1 MGNII
6 RKMKLDK
13 KTLLTNALI
22 VLTILAHIALCSPPT
37 GAQKSAYPNEFE
49 PAISTPLLKKANFK
63 APLMSAALREVLAHR
78 RLRKSDF
85 LELFHYGM
93 YELTRGET
101 EQLFNFVDQNKDDMI
116 DKGEWGAFT
125 QLFIMPFEACDMSHD
140 YLIEPK
146 EFKTCFD
153 KDPKT
158 KLVTFRRRQ
167 EKDKY
172 TLMMDV
178 ISTRGRSVVN
188 FADYVFL
195 RKALF
200 GWQNCHS
207 SNKYIALSQF
217 KCAFRESLPQKYHL
231 KYHYE
236 KIYFVGKKL
245 TNDRNLIQLDF
256 ITYLRTLHFA
266 YIFAIIGLPHDTPIV
281 EKSQFIKAIRE
292 DRIPMNINEEEVN
305 IWYDLIDST
314 PFKINK
320 VMMFETFAFF
330 YNYHRLF
337 YKYNMER
344 PLQISR
350 PEVLK
355 AMDDPYFPEE
365 VLQALDVSTTNFSE
379 PQYLE
384 VSNILQRVRL
394 NERDFYIRSFL
405 ELEKSNEKTVEKTA
419 EKTAAKTDKI
429 KVKQDASMHTPSLY
443 NKTTTNNGFWEK
455 KANMPTRIVFFDTMC
470 GMDKRYWTQEIW
482 YRAAILTNFFD
493 EIHGIDD
500 KFWLIGTTSFI
511 DETPKHWETSA
522 PTMGLKLRKNY
533 NYYKMLPK
541 EIQLDILSYLALEN
555 FEYKVNIHKN
565 DSNDQINES
574 LLKIIMKDYGMI
586 NMPDSVTDLSMT
598 GNDILG
604 RRVYNP
610 KETLINIISIHAS
623 AGDDIRSK
631 NRIQDYGLKK
641 NEDPSRTFDGSSGKR
656 FFASP
661 IA

>member
-1 MGNII
+1 
-6 RKMKLDK
+6 MKLYDR
-13 KTLLTNALI
+13 
-22 VLTILAHIALCSPPT
+22 TILVLSITIFSILFSLSLCGAPT
-37 GAQKSAYPNEFE
+37 GAQKSAFPNEFE

-63 APLMSAALREVLAHR
+63 VPLMSQALRETLTHR

-85 LELFHYGM
+85 LEVFHYGM

-101 EQLFNFVDQNKDDMI
+101 EQLFNFIDQNKDDMI
-116 DKGEWGAFT
+116 DSKEWAGFV
-125 QLFIMPFEACDMSHD
+125 QLFIMPFEACDTSHN
-140 YLIEPK
+140 YLLEVK
-146 EFKTCFD
+146 EFKVCFD

-158 KLVTFRRRQ
+158 KLVTFRRRY

-178 ISTRGRSVVN
+178 ISSRGRSVVN

-195 RKALF
+195 RKTLF

-236 KIYFVGKKL
+236 KIYFVGKRL
-245 TNDRNLIQLDF
+245 ANDRNLIQLDF

-266 YIFAIIGLPHDTPIV
+266 YVFSIIGLPHDTPVI

-292 DRIPMNINEEEVN
+292 DRIPMNINEEEIN

-314 PFKINK
+314 PFRINK
-320 VMMFETFAFF
+320 IMNFDAFAFF

-350 PEVLK
+350 DEVIK
-355 AMDDPYFPEE
+355 SMSDVYYPEE
-365 VLQALDVSTTNFSE
+365 VLQALDVATTDFTE

-384 VSNILQRVRL
+384 VANIVERLRL

-405 ELEKSNEKTVEKTA
+405 ELPNKKEEEKEKFRF
-419 EKTAAKTDKI
+419 
-429 KVKQDASMHTPSLY
+429 KQDASMHTPSLY
-443 NKTTTNNGFWEK
+443 NKTTTNNIYFEK
-455 KANMPTRIVFFDTMC
+455 RPSIANRKRFFDIMT

-482 YRAAILTNFFD
+482 FRAAVLTNFFD

-500 KFWLIGTTSFI
+500 KFWLIGTTTFI
-511 DETPKHWETSA
+511 DETPKHWEIAT
-522 PTMGLKLRKNY
+522 PVMGLKLRKNY
-533 NYYKMLPK
+533 NYYKMLPR
-541 EIQLDILSYLALEN
+541 EIQLDILAYLALEN
-555 FEYKVNIHKN
+555 FEAKVNAHKN

-586 NMPDSVTDLSMT
+586 NMPDTVTDLGMK
-598 GNDILG
+598 GNDVLG
-604 RRVYNP
+604 RRVYDP
-610 KETLINIISIHAS
+610 KETLINIITIHAA

-631 NRIQDYGLKK
+631 ERIKDYGLKK
-641 NEDPSRTFDGSSGKR
+641 NLDPSRVFDGSSGKR

-661 IA
+661 IV

>member
-1 MGNII
+1 
-6 RKMKLDK
+6 
-13 KTLLTNALI
+13 
-22 VLTILAHIALCSPPT
+22 
-37 GAQKSAYPNEFE
+37 
-49 PAISTPLLKKANFK
+49 
-63 APLMSAALREVLAHR
+63 MSAALREHLSHR

-85 LELFHYGM
+85 LELFKYGM
-93 YELTRGET
+93 YQLTRGET
-101 EQLFNFVDQNKDDMI
+101 EQMFNFIDQNKDDMI
-116 DKGEWGAFT
+116 DHSEWGAFV
-125 QLFIMPFEACDMSHD
+125 QLFILPFEACDVQHN
-140 YLIEPK
+140 YLLEPK
-146 EFKTCFD
+146 EFKVCFD

-158 KLVTFRRRQ
+158 KMVSFRRRY

-188 FADYVFL
+188 FADYLFL

-200 GWQNCHS
+200 GWLTCHS
-207 SNKYIALSQF
+207 SNKYIAMSQF

-236 KIYFVGKKL
+236 KIYLVGKKL
-245 TNDRNLIQLDF
+245 ANDRNLIQLDF

-266 YIFAIIGLPHDTPIV
+266 YIFGIIGLPHDTPVI

-292 DRIPMNINEEEVN
+292 DRIPNNLNEAEIH

-320 VMMFETFAFF
+320 IMNFDTFAFF
-330 YNYHRLF
+330 YNYHRIF

-344 PLQISR
+344 PLQISKD
-350 PEVLK
+350 EVLK
-355 AMDDPYFPEE
+355 SMNDPFFPEE

-384 VSNILQRVRL
+384 VSNIVQRVRL

-405 ELEKSNEKTVEKTA
+405 ELENQNEKEDKVPKEKFRF
-419 EKTAAKTDKI
+419 
-429 KVKQDASMHTPSLY
+429 KQDGSMSTHSLH
-443 NKTTTNNGFWEK
+443 NKTTTNNGYWEK
-455 KANMPTRIVFFDTMC
+455 APKIQNRKVFFDTMT

-482 YRAAILTNFFD
+482 FRTAVMTNFFD
-493 EIHGIDD
+493 VIHGIDD
-500 KFWLIGTTSFI
+500 KFWLIGTTTFI
-511 DETPKHWETSA
+511 DETPKHWEISA
-522 PTMGLKLRKNY
+522 PVMGLKLRKNY
-533 NYYKMLPK
+533 NYYKDLPR
-541 EIQLDILSYLALEN
+541 EIQLDILDYLALEN
-555 FEYKVNIHKN
+555 FETKVNAHKN

-586 NMPDSVTDLSMT
+586 NMPDTVTDLGMT

-610 KETLINIISIHAS
+610 KTTLVNIITIHAA
-623 AGDDIRSK
+623 AGDDVRSK
-631 NRIQDYGLKK
+631 DRIKDYGLKK
-641 NEDPSRTFDGSSGKR
+641 NEDPSRSFTGESGKR

-661 IA
+661 IV

>member
-1 MGNII
+1 
-6 RKMKLDK
+6 MKLDK
-13 KTLLTNALI
+13 KTLLINALI
-22 VLTILAHIALCSPPT
+22 VLTILVHITLCGEPK

-63 APLMSAALREVLAHR
+63 APLMSAALRETLAHR

-125 QLFIMPFEACDMSHD
+125 QLFILPFEACDMSHN

-158 KLVTFRRRQ
+158 KLVSFRRRQ

-245 TNDRNLIQLDF
+245 ANDRNLIQLDF
-256 ITYLRTLHFA
+256 VTYLRTLHFA
-266 YIFAIIGLPHDTPIV
+266 YVFSIIGLPHDTPVI

-292 DRIPMNINEEEVN
+292 DRIPMNINEAEVN

-314 PFKINK
+314 PFRINK
-320 VMMFETFAFF
+320 LMGFDAFAFF
-330 YNYHRLF
+330 YNYHRIF

-344 PLQISR
+344 PLQISKD
-350 PEVLK
+350 EVLK
-355 AMDDPYFPEE
+355 SMNDTYFPEE

-384 VSNILQRVRL
+384 VSNIVARTRL

-405 ELEKSNEKTVEKTA
+405 QTDEKTGKNFNKFLA
-419 EKTAAKTDKI
+419 SL
-429 KVKQDASMHTPSLY
+429 DAL
-443 NKTTTNNGFWEK
+443 G
-455 KANMPTRIVFFDTMC
+455 VFPHP
-470 GMDKRYWTQEIW
+470 
-482 YRAAILTNFFD
+482 FF
-493 EIHGIDD
+493 
-500 KFWLIGTTSFI
+500 
-511 DETPKHWETSA
+511 
-522 PTMGLKLRKNY
+522 
-533 NYYKMLPK
+533 
-541 EIQLDILSYLALEN
+541 
-555 FEYKVNIHKN
+555 
-565 DSNDQINES
+565 
-574 LLKIIMKDYGMI
+574 
-586 NMPDSVTDLSMT
+586 
-598 GNDILG
+598 
-604 RRVYNP
+604 
-610 KETLINIISIHAS
+610 
-623 AGDDIRSK
+623 
-631 NRIQDYGLKK
+631 
-641 NEDPSRTFDGSSGKR
+641 
-656 FFASP
+656 
-661 IA
+661 

>member
-172 TLMMDV
+172 VLMMDV

-188 FADYVFL
+188 FADYVFM

-245 TNDRNLIQLDF
+245 ANDRNLIQLDF

-266 YIFAIIGLPHDTPIV
+266 YVFSIIGLPHDTPVI

-292 DRIPMNINEEEVN
+292 DRIPMNINEAEVN

-320 VMMFETFAFF
+320 IMNFDTFAFF

-344 PLQISR
+344 PLQISKD
-350 PEVLK
+350 EVLK
-355 AMDDPYFPEE
+355 SMNDPYFPEE
-365 VLQALDVSTTNFSE
+365 VLQALDVCTTNFSE

-384 VSNILQRVRL
+384 VANIVQRTRL

-405 ELEKSNEKTVEKTA
+405 ELEEKEKENKDA
-419 EKTAAKTDKI
+419 VPKEKFRF
-429 KVKQDASMHTPSLY
+429 KQDASMHTPSLY
-443 NKTTTNNGFWEK
+443 NKTTTNNMFWEK
-455 KANMPTRIVFFDTMC
+455 KPIMANRICYFDTMTT
-470 GMDKRYWTQEIW
+470 MDKRYWTQEIW
-482 YRAAILTNFFD
+482 FRAAVLANFFD

-511 DETPKHWETSA
+511 DETPHHWETSV
-522 PTMGLKLRKNY
+522 PVMGLSLRKNY

-541 EIQLDILSYLALEN
+541 EIQLDILDYMALEN
-555 FEYKVNIHKN
+555 FEQKVNTHKN

-586 NMPDSVTDLSMT
+586 NMPDTVTDLGMT

-610 KETLINIISIHAS
+610 KETLINIISVHAA

-631 NRIQDYGLKK
+631 LRIGDYGLKK

-661 IA
+661 IV

>member
-1 MGNII
+1 
-6 RKMKLDK
+6 MKLNK
-13 KTLLTNALI
+13 KTLLINALI
-22 VLTILAHIALCSPPT
+22 VLTILVHTTLTLTSEPK
-37 GAQKSAYPNEFE
+37 GAQKSAYPNEYE

-63 APLMSAALREVLAHR
+63 APLMSQALRETLAHR

-125 QLFIMPFEACDMSHD
+125 QLFILPFEACDMSHD
-140 YLIEPK
+140 YLIQPK

-158 KLVTFRRRQ
+158 KLVSFRRRQ
-167 EKDKY
+167 EKEKY
-172 TLMMDV
+172 VLMMDV

-245 TNDRNLIQLDF
+245 ANDRNLIQLDF
-256 ITYLRTLHFA
+256 VSYLRTLHFA
-266 YIFAIIGLPHDTPIV
+266 YIFSIIGLPHDTPVI

-292 DRIPMNINEEEVN
+292 DRIPMNINEAEVN

-314 PFKINK
+314 PFRINK
-320 VMMFETFAFF
+320 LMGFDAFAFF
-330 YNYHRLF
+330 YNYHRIF

-344 PLQISR
+344 PLQISKD
-350 PEVLK
+350 EVLK
-355 AMDDPYFPEE
+355 SMNDTYFPEE
-365 VLQALDVSTTNFSE
+365 VLQALDVCITNFSE

-384 VSNILQRVRL
+384 VSNIVARTRL

-405 ELEKSNEKTVEKTA
+405 QTDEKTEVKTNEKAEIKEEKFRF
-419 EKTAAKTDKI
+419 
-429 KVKQDASMHTPSLY
+429 KQDASMHTPSLY

-455 KANMPTRIVFFDTMC
+455 KPNMATRIVFFDTMTS
-470 GMDKRYWTQEIW
+470 MDKRYWTQEIW
-482 YRAAILTNFFD
+482 YRTAVLSNFFD
-493 EIHGIDD
+493 EIHGTDD

-511 DETPKHWETSA
+511 DETPKHWELA
-522 PTMGLKLRKNY
+522 VPVMGLKLRKNY

-541 EIQLDILSYLALEN
+541 EIQLDILDYLALEN
-555 FEYKVNIHKN
+555 FEAKVNIHKN
-565 DSNDQINES
+565 DSNDAINES

-586 NMPDSVTDLSMT
+586 NMPDSVTDLGMT

-604 RRVYNP
+604 RRIYNP
-610 KETLINIISIHAS
+610 KETLINIISVHAA

-631 NRIQDYGLKK
+631 LRISDYGLKK
-641 NEDPSRTFDGSSGKR
+641 NEDPSRTFDGASGKR

-661 IA
+661 IV

>member
-1 MGNII
+1 
-6 RKMKLDK
+6 MKLDK
-13 KTLLTNALI
+13 KTLLINALI
-22 VLTILAHIALCSPPT
+22 VLTILVHITLCGEPK

-63 APLMSAALREVLAHR
+63 APLMSAALRETLAHR

-125 QLFIMPFEACDMSHD
+125 QLFILPFEACDMSHN

-158 KLVTFRRRQ
+158 KLVSFRRRQ

-245 TNDRNLIQLDF
+245 ANDRNLIQLDF
-256 ITYLRTLHFA
+256 VTYLRTLHFA
-266 YIFAIIGLPHDTPIV
+266 YVFSIIGLPHDTPVI

-292 DRIPMNINEEEVN
+292 DRIPMNINEAEVD

-314 PFKINK
+314 PFRVNK
-320 VMMFETFAFF
+320 VMNFDAFAFF
-330 YNYHRLF
+330 YNYHRIF

-344 PLQISR
+344 PLQISKD
-350 PEVLK
+350 EVLK
-355 AMDDPYFPEE
+355 SMNDPYFPEE

-384 VSNILQRVRL
+384 VSNIVSRTRL

-405 ELEKSNEKTVEKTA
+405 QTEEKTA
-419 EKTAAKTDKI
+419 EKEDTKDVKNE
-429 KVKQDASMHTPSLY
+429 KFRFKQDASMHTPSLY

-455 KANMPTRIVFFDTMC
+455 KPIMANRIVYFDTMTT
-470 GMDKRYWTQEIW
+470 MDKRYWTQDIW
-482 YRAAILTNFFD
+482 FRAAILANFFD
-493 EIHGIDD
+493 EIHGLDD

-522 PTMGLKLRKNY
+522 PVMGLSLRKNY

-541 EIQLDILSYLALEN
+541 EIQLDILDYMALEN
-555 FEYKVNIHKN
+555 FEQKVNTHKN

-586 NMPDSVTDLSMT
+586 NMPDTVTDLGMN

-610 KETLINIISIHAS
+610 KETLINIISVHAA
-623 AGDDIRSK
+623 AGDDIRAK
-631 NRIQDYGLKK
+631 LRIGDYGLKK

-661 IA
+661 IV

>member
-1 MGNII
+1 
-6 RKMKLDK
+6 MKLDK
-13 KTLLTNALI
+13 KTLLINALI
-22 VLTILAHIALCSPPT
+22 VLTILVHITLCGEPK

-63 APLMSAALREVLAHR
+63 APLMSAALRETLAHR

-125 QLFIMPFEACDMSHD
+125 QLFILPFEACDMSHN

-158 KLVTFRRRQ
+158 KLVSFRRRQ

-245 TNDRNLIQLDF
+245 ANDRNLIQLDF
-256 ITYLRTLHFA
+256 VTYLRTLHFA
-266 YIFAIIGLPHDTPIV
+266 YVFSIIGLPHDTPVI

-292 DRIPMNINEEEVN
+292 DRIPMNINEAEVN

-314 PFKINK
+314 PFRINK
-320 VMMFETFAFF
+320 LMGFDAFAFF
-330 YNYHRLF
+330 YNYHRIF

-344 PLQISR
+344 PLQISKD
-350 PEVLK
+350 EVLK
-355 AMDDPYFPEE
+355 SMNDPYFPEE

-384 VSNILQRVRL
+384 VSNIVSRTRL

-405 ELEKSNEKTVEKTA
+405 QTEEKTA
-419 EKTAAKTDKI
+419 EKEDTKDVKNE
-429 KVKQDASMHTPSLY
+429 KFRFKQDASMHTPSLY

-455 KANMPTRIVFFDTMC
+455 KPIMANRIVYFDTMTT
-470 GMDKRYWTQEIW
+470 MDKRYWTQDIW
-482 YRAAILTNFFD
+482 FRAAILANFFD
-493 EIHGIDD
+493 EIHGLDD

-522 PTMGLKLRKNY
+522 PVMGLSLRKNY

-541 EIQLDILSYLALEN
+541 EIQLDILDYMALEN
-555 FEYKVNIHKN
+555 FEQKVNTHKN

-586 NMPDSVTDLSMT
+586 NMPDTVTDLGMN

-610 KETLINIISIHAS
+610 KETLINIISVHAA
-623 AGDDIRSK
+623 AGDDIRAK
-631 NRIQDYGLKK
+631 LRIGDYGLKK

-661 IA
+661 IV